1 MNYLHSG
8 IQVLSGCSLGNCYIK
23 FTMNKKITVD
33 SGDTLSDHVKLVAL
47 AHPEIKKLHLTSI
60 ANKETLQF
68 IQSECQKFDEKR
80 PIVVVTT
87 TVSGCFD
94 IALLLRRVLGDDKV
108 QTIYPHTA
116 HASQLNKPVIV
127 VPMMTL
133 QMPSALNEVAALFSN
148 FIVISQEK
156 GLSFIA
162 NIVKPLLS
170 QLADDC
176 KVLSLVGLNDD
187 QNQQATSKIEQSQE
201 VIDPK
206 GKLVIEMEAEPNMD
220 SGSALE
226 FIIEPLAEAE
236 SSIELAVEDHSAD
249 GMTASH
255 AAQEESMDEHHIV
268 LVDRNYKR
276 SYLRNRLK
284 GSEKKTLIITRT
296 RHNAH
301 RLEEYLYQG
310 KVRSRILHA
319 NLSDEAKDKVIE
331 RFVSGDLSVLL
342 LPEAVAQTI
351 ELSGITDIIFF
362 DLPDV
367 GLEFK
372 ERINTIG
379 ERFNV
384 HNTSSIVTLD
394 EIPWVESMEQELKWT
409 LPKVQPAPPQRSH
422 NILRI
427 KNRNAK
433 DKPEKTEKRVGVNR
447 GLRKLGGKNNNNQPQ
462 KKRTN
467 HFTSN
472 KPVTDHF
479 NDHNANSH
487 ESDDPFNSVNQSIVN
502 ENRNP
507 FAFDS
512 FEASVSRQ
520 NKQRVKQLFNRKERP
535 MKEVQSDFNAP
546 KTEKKN
552 VKIMHKKKRTF
563 DIDGNQ

>member
-1 MNYLHSG
+1 
-8 IQVLSGCSLGNCYIK
+8 
-23 FTMNKKITVD
+23 MNKKITVD
-33 SGDTLSDHVKLVAL
+33 SCDTLSDHAKQVAVVY
-47 AHPEIKKLHLTSI
+47 PELKKLHSTSI
-60 ANKETLQF
+60 VNKETLQF
-68 IQSECQKFDEKR
+68 LQSECQKFDGKR
-80 PIVVVTT
+80 PIVVITA
-87 TVSGCFD
+87 TVSACFD
-94 IALLLRRVLGDDKV
+94 VALLLERVLGNGKV

-116 HASQLNKPVIV
+116 HGSSLHKAVIV
-127 VPMMTL
+127 APMMTL
-133 QMPSALNEVAALFSN
+133 QMTSALSESASEFSN

-156 GLSFIA
+156 GLTFIA

-170 QLADDC
+170 QLSEDC
-176 KVLSLVGLNDD
+176 KVLSLMSLNEDPNT
-187 QNQQATSKIEQSQE
+187 QPVKKSEPVVKVEKTEKAVE
-201 VIDPK
+201 PK
-206 GKLVIEMEAEPNMD
+206 GKMVIKVEVEPEITVD
-220 SGSALE
+220 EEPTFG
-226 FIIEPLAEAE
+226 FIVEAEAE
-236 SSIELAVEDHSAD
+236 APMAVEF
-249 GMTASH
+249 
-255 AAQEESMDEHHIV
+255 QVEEPVMEMAVDVAPEEFMDEHHIV

-331 RFVSGDLSVLL
+331 RFASGDLSVLL

-351 ELSGITDIIFF
+351 ELTGITDIIFF

-427 KNRNAK
+427 KNRNTK
-433 DKPEKTEKRVGVNR
+433 DKPEKTEKRVGVSR
-447 GLRKLGGKNNNNQPQ
+447 GLRKLGGKNNNNNNNNQPQ
-462 KKRTN
+462 KKRSN
-467 HFTSN
+467 HFAA
-472 KPVTDHF
+472 KQMKDDF
-479 NDHNANSH
+479 NDHNSISH
-487 ESDDPFNSVNQSIVN
+487 QSDDPFNSVNQSIVN

-520 NKQRVKQLFNRKERP
+520 NKQRVKQLFNRKEKP

-546 KTEKKN
+546 RTEKKN
-552 VKIMHKKKRTF
+552 VKIMHKKKRSF
-563 DIDGNQ
+563 DVDGNQ

>member
-1 MNYLHSG
+1 
-8 IQVLSGCSLGNCYIK
+8 
-23 FTMNKKITVD
+23 MNKKNTVD
-33 SGDTLSDHVKLVAL
+33 SCDTLSDHAKQVAIVY
-47 AHPEIKKLHLTSI
+47 PELKKLHSTSI
-60 ANKETLQF
+60 MNKETLQF
-68 IQSECQKFDEKR
+68 IQSECQKFDGKR
-80 PIVVVTT
+80 PIVVITA
-87 TVSGCFD
+87 TVSACFD
-94 IALLLRRVLGDDKV
+94 VALLLERVLGDDKV

-116 HASQLNKPVIV
+116 HGSSLNKAV
-127 VPMMTL
+127 VVAPMMTL
-133 QMPSALNEVAALFSN
+133 QMTSALSESASEFSN

-156 GLSFIA
+156 GLTFIA

-170 QLADDC
+170 QLAEDC
-176 KVLSLVGLNDD
+176 KVLSLMSLNEDPNT
-187 QNQQATSKIEQSQE
+187 QPVKKSEPE
-201 VIDPK
+201 VKAGKTEKTVEPK
-206 GKLVIEMEAEPNMD
+206 GKMVIKVEVEPEVTVD
-220 SGSALE
+220 EKPTFG
-226 FIIEPLAEAE
+226 FIVEAEAE
-236 SSIELAVEDHSAD
+236 APMAVEFQVEDPAIEVAVD
-249 GMTASH
+249 VAP
-255 AAQEESMDEHHIV
+255 EESLDEHHIV

-351 ELSGITDIIFF
+351 ELTGITDIIFF

-372 ERINTIG
+372 ERINIIG

-427 KNRNAK
+427 KNRNTK
-433 DKPEKTEKRVGVNR
+433 DKPEKTEKRVGVSR
-447 GLRKLGGKNNNNQPQ
+447 GLRKLGGKNNNSSNSQQPQ
-462 KKRTN
+462 KKRSN
-467 HFTSN
+467 HFAA
-472 KPVTDHF
+472 KQMKDDF
-479 NDHNANSH
+479 NDHSSISNQ
-487 ESDDPFNSVNQSIVN
+487 SDDPFNSVNQSIVN

-520 NKQRVKQLFNRKERP
+520 NKQRVKQLFNRRDKP
-535 MKEVQSDFNAP
+535 MKEVQSDFSP
-546 KTEKKN
+546 QRTEKKD
-552 VKIMHKKKRTF
+552 VKIMHKKKRSF

>member
-1 MNYLHSG
+1 
-8 IQVLSGCSLGNCYIK
+8 
-23 FTMNKKITVD
+23 MNKKITVD
-33 SGDTLSDHVKLVAL
+33 SCDTLSDHAKQVAIVY
-47 AHPEIKKLHLTSI
+47 PELKKLHSTSI
-60 ANKETLQF
+60 VNKETLQF
-68 IQSECQKFDEKR
+68 LQSECQKFDGKR
-80 PIVVVTT
+80 PIVVITA
-87 TVSGCFD
+87 TVSACFD
-94 IALLLRRVLGDDKV
+94 VALLLERVLGDDKV

-116 HASQLNKPVIV
+116 HGSSLRKAVIV
-127 VPMMTL
+127 APMMTL
-133 QMPSALNEVAALFSN
+133 QMTSALSESAAEFSN

-156 GLSFIA
+156 GLTFIA
-162 NIVKPLLS
+162 NIVKPVLS
-170 QLADDC
+170 QLAEDC
-176 KVLSLVGLNDD
+176 KVLSLMSVNEDPST
-187 QNQQATSKIEQSQE
+187 QPVKKAEQIVKVEKTEKAVESKIKIIIE
-201 VIDPK
+201 V
-206 GKLVIEMEAEPNMD
+206 EAEPEVTVAEEP
-220 SGSALE
+220 SFG
-226 FIIEPLAEAE
+226 FIVEAE
-236 SSIELAVEDHSAD
+236 EAPNAMDFQVEAPSMDNAVDTVA
-249 GMTASH
+249 
-255 AAQEESMDEHHIV
+255 EESMDEHHIV

-351 ELSGITDIIFF
+351 ELTGITDIIFF

-427 KNRNAK
+427 KNRNTK
-433 DKPEKTEKRVGVNR
+433 DKPEKTEKRVGVSR
-447 GLRKLGGKNNNNQPQ
+447 GLRKLGGKNNNNNNSQQPQ
-462 KKRTN
+462 KKRSN
-467 HFTSN
+467 HFAA
-472 KPVTDHF
+472 KQMKDDF
-479 NDHNANSH
+479 NDHNSISH
-487 ESDDPFNSVNQSIVN
+487 QSDDPFNSVNQSIVN

-520 NKQRVKQLFNRKERP
+520 NKQRVKQLFNRKEKP
-535 MKEVQSDFNAP
+535 MKEVQSDFNP
-546 KTEKKN
+546 QRTEKKN

>member
-1 MNYLHSG
+1 
-8 IQVLSGCSLGNCYIK
+8 
-23 FTMNKKITVD
+23 MNKKITVD
-33 SGDTLSDHVKLVAL
+33 SCDTLSDHAKQVAI
-47 AHPEIKKLHLTSI
+47 AYPELKKLHSTSI
-60 ANKETLQF
+60 VNKETLQF
-68 IQSECQKFDEKR
+68 LQFLQSECQKFDGKR
-80 PIVVVTT
+80 PIVVVTA
-87 TVSGCFD
+87 TVSACFD
-94 IALLLRRVLGDDKV
+94 VALLLERVLGNDKV

-116 HASQLNKPVIV
+116 HGSTLRKAVIV
-127 VPMMTL
+127 APMMTL
-133 QMPSALNEVAALFSN
+133 QMTSALNESVSEFSN
-148 FIVISQEK
+148 FIVISQDK
-156 GLSFIA
+156 GLTFIA
-162 NIVKPLLS
+162 NIVKPFFS
-170 QLADDC
+170 QLAEDC
-176 KVLSLVGLNDD
+176 KVLSLLSLNEE
-187 QNQQATSKIEQSQE
+187 QNAPVVTKVESVAKVEKSVE
-201 VIDPK
+201 SK
-206 GKLVIEMEAEPNMD
+206 GKMVIKVEVEPEVTVD
-220 SGSALE
+220 EEPTFG
-226 FIIEPLAEAE
+226 FIVEAEAE
-236 SSIELAVEDHSAD
+236 ETMAVEFQAEEPMMEVAVDVAP
-249 GMTASH
+249 
-255 AAQEESMDEHHIV
+255 EESMDEHHIV

-351 ELSGITDIIFF
+351 ELTGITDIIFF

-372 ERINTIG
+372 ERISTIG

-427 KNRNAK
+427 KNRNTK
-433 DKPEKTEKRVGVNR
+433 DKPEKTEKRVGVSR
-447 GLRKLGGKNNNNQPQ
+447 GLRKLGGKNNNNNNQPQQ
-462 KKRTN
+462 KKRSN
-467 HFTSN
+467 HFAA
-472 KPVTDHF
+472 KHMKDDF
-479 NDHNANSH
+479 NDHNSISH
-487 ESDDPFNSVNQSIVN
+487 QSDDPFNSVNQSIVN

-520 NKQRVKQLFNRKERP
+520 NKQRVKQLFNRKEKP
-535 MKEVQSDFNAP
+535 MKEVQSDFNP
-546 KTEKKN
+546 QRTEKKN

>member
-1 MNYLHSG
+1 
-8 IQVLSGCSLGNCYIK
+8 
-23 FTMNKKITVD
+23 MNKKNTVD
-33 SGDTLSDHVKLVAL
+33 SCDTLSDHAKQVAIVY
-47 AHPEIKKLHLTSI
+47 PELKKLHSTSI
-60 ANKETLQF
+60 MNKETLQF
-68 IQSECQKFDEKR
+68 IQSECQKFDGKR
-80 PIVVVTT
+80 PIVVITA
-87 TVSGCFD
+87 TVSACFD
-94 IALLLRRVLGDDKV
+94 VALLLERVLGDDKV

-116 HASQLNKPVIV
+116 HGSSLNKAV
-127 VPMMTL
+127 VVAPMMTL
-133 QMPSALNEVAALFSN
+133 QMTSALSESASEFSN

-156 GLSFIA
+156 GLTFIA
-162 NIVKPLLS
+162 NIVKPLLG
-170 QLADDC
+170 QLAEDC
-176 KVLSLVGLNDD
+176 KVLSLMSLNEDPNT
-187 QNQQATSKIEQSQE
+187 QPVKKSEPAVKAEKAVE
-201 VIDPK
+201 PK
-206 GKLVIEMEAEPNMD
+206 GKMVIKVEVEPEVTVD
-220 SGSALE
+220 EKPTFG
-226 FIIEPLAEAE
+226 FIVEAEAE
-236 SSIELAVEDHSAD
+236 APMAVEFQVKDPAIEVAVD
-249 GMTASH
+249 VAP
-255 AAQEESMDEHHIV
+255 EESLDEHHIV

-351 ELSGITDIIFF
+351 ELAGITDIIFF

-372 ERINTIG
+372 ERINIIG

-427 KNRNAK
+427 KNRNTK
-433 DKPEKTEKRVGVNR
+433 DKPEKTEKRVGVSR
-447 GLRKLGGKNNNNQPQ
+447 GLRKLGGKNNNSSNSQQPQ
-462 KKRTN
+462 KKRSN
-467 HFTSN
+467 HFAA
-472 KPVTDHF
+472 KQMKDDF
-479 NDHNANSH
+479 NDHSSISNQ
-487 ESDDPFNSVNQSIVN
+487 SDDPFNSVNQSIVN

-520 NKQRVKQLFNRKERP
+520 NKQRVKQLFNRRDKP
-535 MKEVQSDFNAP
+535 MKEVQSDFSP
-546 KTEKKN
+546 QRTEKKD
-552 VKIMHKKKRTF
+552 VKIMHKKKRSF

>member
-1 MNYLHSG
+1 
-8 IQVLSGCSLGNCYIK
+8 
-23 FTMNKKITVD
+23 MNKKITVD
-33 SGDTLSDHVKLVAL
+33 SCDTLSDHAKQVAVVY
-47 AHPEIKKLHLTSI
+47 PELKKLHSTSI
-60 ANKETLQF
+60 VNKETLQF
-68 IQSECQKFDEKR
+68 LQSECQKIDGKR
-80 PIVVVTT
+80 PIVVITA
-87 TVSGCFD
+87 TVSACFD
-94 IALLLRRVLGDDKV
+94 VALLLERVLGDDKV

-116 HASQLNKPVIV
+116 YGSSLRKAVIV
-127 VPMMTL
+127 APMMTL
-133 QMPSALNEVAALFSN
+133 QMTSALSESAAEFSN

-156 GLSFIA
+156 GLTFIA
-162 NIVKPLLS
+162 NIVKPVLS
-170 QLADDC
+170 QLAEDC
-176 KVLSLVGLNDD
+176 KVLSLKSVNEDPSS
-187 QNQQATSKIEQSQE
+187 QPVKKAEQIVKVEKTEKAVESKVKIIIE
-201 VIDPK
+201 V
-206 GKLVIEMEAEPNMD
+206 EAEPEVTVAEEPSFGFIVEAEEAPNAIDFQVEAPSMD
-220 SGSALE
+220 S
-226 FIIEPLAEAE
+226 
-236 SSIELAVEDHSAD
+236 AVDTVA
-249 GMTASH
+249 
-255 AAQEESMDEHHIV
+255 EESMDEHHIV

-351 ELSGITDIIFF
+351 ELTGITDIIFF

-427 KNRNAK
+427 KNRNTK
-433 DKPEKTEKRVGVNR
+433 DKPEKTEKRVGVSR
-447 GLRKLGGKNNNNQPQ
+447 GLRKLGGKNNNNNNSQQPQ
-462 KKRTN
+462 KKRSN
-467 HFTSN
+467 HFAA
-472 KPVTDHF
+472 KQMKDDF
-479 NDHNANSH
+479 NDHNSISH
-487 ESDDPFNSVNQSIVN
+487 QSDDPFNSVNQSIVN

-520 NKQRVKQLFNRKERP
+520 NKQRVKQLFNRKEKP
-535 MKEVQSDFNAP
+535 MKEVQSDFNP
-546 KTEKKN
+546 QRTEKKN

>member
-1 MNYLHSG
+1 
-8 IQVLSGCSLGNCYIK
+8 
-23 FTMNKKITVD
+23 MNKKITVD
-33 SGDTLSDHVKLVAL
+33 SCDTLSDHAKQVAVVY
-47 AHPEIKKLHLTSI
+47 PELKKLHSTSI
-60 ANKETLQF
+60 VNKETLQF
-68 IQSECQKFDEKR
+68 LQSECQKFDGKR
-80 PIVVVTT
+80 PIVVITA
-87 TVSGCFD
+87 TVSACFD
-94 IALLLRRVLGDDKV
+94 VALLLERVLGDDKV

-116 HASQLNKPVIV
+116 HGSSLRKAVIV
-127 VPMMTL
+127 APMMTL
-133 QMPSALNEVAALFSN
+133 QMTSALSESAAEFSN

-156 GLSFIA
+156 GLTFIA
-162 NIVKPLLS
+162 NIVKPVLS
-170 QLADDC
+170 QLAEDC
-176 KVLSLVGLNDD
+176 KVLSLMSVNEDPSTQPVKKAG
-187 QNQQATSKIEQSQE
+187 QIVKVEKSEKAVESKVKIIIE
-201 VIDPK
+201 V
-206 GKLVIEMEAEPNMD
+206 EAEPEVVVAEEP
-220 SGSALE
+220 SFG
-226 FIIEPLAEAE
+226 FIVEAE
-236 SSIELAVEDHSAD
+236 EAPNAMDFQVEAPSMDGAVD
-249 GMTASH
+249 
-255 AAQEESMDEHHIV
+255 AAAEESMDEHHIV

-351 ELSGITDIIFF
+351 ELTGITDIIFF

-409 LPKVQPAPPQRSH
+409 LPKVQSAPPQRSH

-427 KNRNAK
+427 KNRNTK
-433 DKPEKTEKRVGVNR
+433 DKPEKTEKRVGVSR
-447 GLRKLGGKNNNNQPQ
+447 GLRKLGGKNNNNNNSQQPQ
-462 KKRTN
+462 KKRAN
-467 HFTSN
+467 HFAA
-472 KPVTDHF
+472 KQMKDDF
-479 NDHNANSH
+479 NDHNSISH
-487 ESDDPFNSVNQSIVN
+487 QSDDPFNSVNQSIVN

-520 NKQRVKQLFNRKERP
+520 NKQRVKQLFNRKEKP
-535 MKEVQSDFNAP
+535 MKEVQSDFNP
-546 KTEKKN
+546 QRTEKKN

>member
-1 MNYLHSG
+1 
-8 IQVLSGCSLGNCYIK
+8 
-23 FTMNKKITVD
+23 MNKKITVD
-33 SGDTLSDHVKLVAL
+33 SCDTLSDHAKQVAIVY
-47 AHPEIKKLHLTSI
+47 PELKKLHSTSI
-60 ANKETLQF
+60 VNKETLQF
-68 IQSECQKFDEKR
+68 LQSECQKFDGKR
-80 PIVVVTT
+80 PIVVVTA
-87 TVSGCFD
+87 TVSACFD
-94 IALLLRRVLGDDKV
+94 VALLLERVLGNDKV

-116 HASQLNKPVIV
+116 HGSTLRKAVIV
-127 VPMMTL
+127 APMMTL
-133 QMPSALNEVAALFSN
+133 QMTSALSESAAEFSN

-156 GLSFIA
+156 GLTFIA

-170 QLADDC
+170 QLAEDC
-176 KVLSLVGLNDD
+176 KVLSLMSLNEDPNT
-187 QNQQATSKIEQSQE
+187 QPVKKTESVVKVEKSEKAEKSVE
-201 VIDPK
+201 PK
-206 GKLVIEMEAEPNMD
+206 GKMVIKVEVEPEITVD
-220 SGSALE
+220 EEPTFG
-226 FIIEPLAEAE
+226 FIVEAEAE
-236 SSIELAVEDHSAD
+236 APMAVEFQVEEPAMEVAVD
-249 GMTASH
+249 
-255 AAQEESMDEHHIV
+255 AAPEESMDEHHIV

-351 ELSGITDIIFF
+351 ELTGITDIIFF

-427 KNRNAK
+427 KNRNTK
-433 DKPEKTEKRVGVNR
+433 DKPEKTEKRVGVSR
-447 GLRKLGGKNNNNQPQ
+447 GLRKLGGKNNNNNNQPQQ
-462 KKRTN
+462 KKRSN
-467 HFTSN
+467 HFAA
-472 KPVTDHF
+472 KQMKDDF
-479 NDHNANSH
+479 NDHNSISH
-487 ESDDPFNSVNQSIVN
+487 QSDDPFNSVNQSIVN

-520 NKQRVKQLFNRKERP
+520 NKQRVKQLFNRKEKP

-546 KTEKKN
+546 RTEKKN
-552 VKIMHKKKRTF
+552 VKIMHKKKRSF

>member
-1 MNYLHSG
+1 
-8 IQVLSGCSLGNCYIK
+8 
-23 FTMNKKITVD
+23 MNKKITVD
-33 SGDTLSDHVKLVAL
+33 SCDTLSDHAKQVAIVY
-47 AHPEIKKLHLTSI
+47 PELKKLHSTSI
-60 ANKETLQF
+60 VNKETLQF
-68 IQSECQKFDEKR
+68 LQSECQKFDGKR
-80 PIVVVTT
+80 PIVVITA
-87 TVSGCFD
+87 TVSACFD
-94 IALLLRRVLGDDKV
+94 VALLLERVLGDDKV

-116 HASQLNKPVIV
+116 HGSSLRKAVIV
-127 VPMMTL
+127 APMMTL
-133 QMPSALNEVAALFSN
+133 QMTSALSESAAEFSN

-156 GLSFIA
+156 GLTFIA
-162 NIVKPLLS
+162 NIVKPVLS
-170 QLADDC
+170 QLAEDC
-176 KVLSLVGLNDD
+176 KVLSLMSVNEDPSS
-187 QNQQATSKIEQSQE
+187 QPVKKAEQIVKVEKTEKAVESKVKIIIE
-201 VIDPK
+201 V
-206 GKLVIEMEAEPNMD
+206 EAEPEVTVAEEPSFGFIVEAEEAPNAMDFQVEAPSMD
-220 SGSALE
+220 S
-226 FIIEPLAEAE
+226 
-236 SSIELAVEDHSAD
+236 AVDTVA
-249 GMTASH
+249 
-255 AAQEESMDEHHIV
+255 EESMDEHHIV

-351 ELSGITDIIFF
+351 ELTGITDIIFF

-427 KNRNAK
+427 KNRNTK
-433 DKPEKTEKRVGVNR
+433 DKPEKTEKRVGVSR
-447 GLRKLGGKNNNNQPQ
+447 GLRKLGGKNNNNNNSQQPQ
-462 KKRTN
+462 KKRSN
-467 HFTSN
+467 HFAA
-472 KPVTDHF
+472 KQMKDDF
-479 NDHNANSH
+479 NDHNSISH
-487 ESDDPFNSVNQSIVN
+487 QSDDPFNSVNQSIVN

-520 NKQRVKQLFNRKERP
+520 NKQRVKQLFNRKEKP
-535 MKEVQSDFNAP
+535 MKEVQSDFNP
-546 KTEKKN
+546 QRTEKKN

>member
-1 MNYLHSG
+1 
-8 IQVLSGCSLGNCYIK
+8 
-23 FTMNKKITVD
+23 MNKKNTVD
-33 SGDTLSDHVKLVAL
+33 SCDTLSDHAKQVAIVY
-47 AHPEIKKLHLTSI
+47 PELKKLHSTSI
-60 ANKETLQF
+60 MNKETLQF
-68 IQSECQKFDEKR
+68 IQSECQKFDGKR
-80 PIVVVTT
+80 PIVVITA
-87 TVSGCFD
+87 TVSACFD
-94 IALLLRRVLGDDKV
+94 VALLLERVLGDDKV

-116 HASQLNKPVIV
+116 HGSSLNKAV
-127 VPMMTL
+127 VVAPMMTL
-133 QMPSALNEVAALFSN
+133 QMTSALSESASEFSN

-156 GLSFIA
+156 GLTFIA

-170 QLADDC
+170 QLAEDC
-176 KVLSLVGLNDD
+176 KVLSLMSLNEDPNT
-187 QNQQATSKIEQSQE
+187 QPVKKSEPAVKAEKAVE
-201 VIDPK
+201 PK
-206 GKLVIEMEAEPNMD
+206 GKMVIKVEVEPEVTVD
-220 SGSALE
+220 EKPTFG
-226 FIIEPLAEAE
+226 FIVEAEAE
-236 SSIELAVEDHSAD
+236 APMAVEFQVEDPAIEVAVD
-249 GMTASH
+249 VAP
-255 AAQEESMDEHHIV
+255 EESLDEHHIV

-351 ELSGITDIIFF
+351 ELTGITDIIFF

-372 ERINTIG
+372 ERINIIG

-427 KNRNAK
+427 KNRNTK
-433 DKPEKTEKRVGVNR
+433 DKPEKTEKRVGASR
-447 GLRKLGGKNNNNQPQ
+447 GLRKLGGKNNNSSNSQQPQ
-462 KKRTN
+462 KKRSN
-467 HFTSN
+467 HFAA
-472 KPVTDHF
+472 KQMKDDF
-479 NDHNANSH
+479 NDHSSISNQ
-487 ESDDPFNSVNQSIVN
+487 SDDPFNSVNQSIVN

-520 NKQRVKQLFNRKERP
+520 NKQRVKQLFNRRDKP
-535 MKEVQSDFNAP
+535 MKEVQSDFSP
-546 KTEKKN
+546 QRTEKKD
-552 VKIMHKKKRTF
+552 VKIMHKKKRSF

>member
-1 MNYLHSG
+1 
-8 IQVLSGCSLGNCYIK
+8 
-23 FTMNKKITVD
+23 MNKKITVD
-33 SGDTLSDHVKLVAL
+33 SCDTLSDHAKQVAVVY
-47 AHPEIKKLHLTSI
+47 PELKKLHSTSI
-60 ANKETLQF
+60 VNKETLQF
-68 IQSECQKFDEKR
+68 LQSECQKFDGKR
-80 PIVVVTT
+80 PIVVITA
-87 TVSGCFD
+87 TVSACFD
-94 IALLLRRVLGDDKV
+94 VALLLERVLGDDKV

-116 HASQLNKPVIV
+116 HGSSLRKAVIV
-127 VPMMTL
+127 APMMTL
-133 QMPSALNEVAALFSN
+133 QMTSALSESAAEFSN

-156 GLSFIA
+156 GLTFIA
-162 NIVKPLLS
+162 NIVKPVLS
-170 QLADDC
+170 QLAEDC
-176 KVLSLVGLNDD
+176 KVLSLMSVSEDPST
-187 QNQQATSKIEQSQE
+187 QPVKKAEQIVKVEKTEKAVESKVKIIIE
-201 VIDPK
+201 V
-206 GKLVIEMEAEPNMD
+206 EAEPEVTVAEEPLFGFIVEAEEVPNAMDFQVEAPNMD
-220 SGSALE
+220 S
-226 FIIEPLAEAE
+226 
-236 SSIELAVEDHSAD
+236 AVDTVA
-249 GMTASH
+249 
-255 AAQEESMDEHHIV
+255 EESMDEHHIV

-351 ELSGITDIIFF
+351 ELTGITDIIFF

-427 KNRNAK
+427 KNRNTK
-433 DKPEKTEKRVGVNR
+433 DKPEKTEKRVGVSR
-447 GLRKLGGKNNNNQPQ
+447 GLRKLGGKNNNNNNSQQPQ
-462 KKRTN
+462 KKRSN
-467 HFTSN
+467 HFAA
-472 KPVTDHF
+472 KQMKDDF
-479 NDHNANSH
+479 NDHNSISH
-487 ESDDPFNSVNQSIVN
+487 QSEDPFNSVNQSIVN

-520 NKQRVKQLFNRKERP
+520 NKQRVKQLFNRKEKP
-535 MKEVQSDFNAP
+535 MKEVQSDFNP
-546 KTEKKN
+546 QRTEKKN

>member
-1 MNYLHSG
+1 
-8 IQVLSGCSLGNCYIK
+8 
-23 FTMNKKITVD
+23 MNKKITVD
-33 SGDTLSDHVKLVAL
+33 SCDTLSDHAKQVAVVY
-47 AHPEIKKLHLTSI
+47 PELKKLHSTSI
-60 ANKETLQF
+60 VNKETLQF
-68 IQSECQKFDEKR
+68 LQSECQKFDGKR
-80 PIVVVTT
+80 PIVVITA
-87 TVSGCFD
+87 TVSACFD
-94 IALLLRRVLGDDKV
+94 VALLLERVLGDDKV

-116 HASQLNKPVIV
+116 HGSSLRKAVIV
-127 VPMMTL
+127 APMMTL
-133 QMPSALNEVAALFSN
+133 QMTSALSESAAEFSN

-156 GLSFIA
+156 GLTFIA
-162 NIVKPLLS
+162 NIVKPVLS
-170 QLADDC
+170 QLAEDC
-176 KVLSLVGLNDD
+176 KVLSLMSVNEDPSS
-187 QNQQATSKIEQSQE
+187 QPVKKAEQIVKVEKTEKAVESKVKIIIE
-201 VIDPK
+201 V
-206 GKLVIEMEAEPNMD
+206 EAEPEVTVAEEP
-220 SGSALE
+220 SFG
-226 FIIEPLAEAE
+226 FIVEAE
-236 SSIELAVEDHSAD
+236 EAPNAMDFQVEAPSMDNAVDTVA
-249 GMTASH
+249 
-255 AAQEESMDEHHIV
+255 EESMDEHHIV

-351 ELSGITDIIFF
+351 ELTGITDIIFF

-427 KNRNAK
+427 KNRNTK
-433 DKPEKTEKRVGVNR
+433 DKPEKTEKRVGVSR
-447 GLRKLGGKNNNNQPQ
+447 GLRKLGGKNNNNNNSQQPQ
-462 KKRTN
+462 KKRSN
-467 HFTSN
+467 HFAA
-472 KPVTDHF
+472 KQMKDDF
-479 NDHNANSH
+479 NDHNSISH
-487 ESDDPFNSVNQSIVN
+487 QSDDPFNSVNQSIVN

-520 NKQRVKQLFNRKERP
+520 NKQRVKQLFNRKEKP
-535 MKEVQSDFNAP
+535 MKEVQSDFNP
-546 KTEKKN
+546 QRTEKKN